1 MAAIAGPAL
10 GAGEKVLVTA
20 DAVHKKIA
28 GTVWFT
34 SRRTLWRA
42 SDGKASVQ
50 RVDVPWAAIKSFQVQ
65 KPAPASRKLT
75 QYQ

>member
-10 GAGEKVLVTA
+10 GVGEKVLVTA
-20 DAVHKKIA
+20 DTVHRKIT

-42 SDGKASVQ
+42 SDGKAAIQ
-50 RVDVPWAAIKSFQVQ
+50 RFDVPWASIKSFQVYCDFVGL
-65 KPAPASRKLT
+65 P
-75 QYQ
+75 